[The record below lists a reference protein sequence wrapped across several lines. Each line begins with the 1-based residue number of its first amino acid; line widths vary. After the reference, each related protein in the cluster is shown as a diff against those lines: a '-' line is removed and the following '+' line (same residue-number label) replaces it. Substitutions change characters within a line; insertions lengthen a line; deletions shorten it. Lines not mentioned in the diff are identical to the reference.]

1 MIAKLFRISIMG
13 LLLLIITA
21 LPTLNTATEKG
32 DHRDLSDMLK
42 QVTSA
47 VVNITVEKG
56 LSHSMIERLSPKDGQ
71 QNHPPKQQALV
82 ALGSGVILDALKGLI
97 VTNAHVI
104 KNARLIIVT
113 LKDGRRFHGKLI
125 GEDEGFDIAVIQ
137 IHAKALKAISLANS
151 NAIKVGSPVVA
162 IGSPFGLRQT
172 VTAGIISA
180 LNRSHPRI
188 EGYQNFIQTDAPINP
203 GNSGGALVNTKGELI
218 GINTAIVAPVA
229 SNTGIGFAIPSNMIA
244 GVAAQL
250 IRYGKVKRGVLGILG
265 QNITPDL
272 ADALQLKKHF
282 GILVTQVRS
291 DTPAEK
297 AGLKVED
304 VILSVDGVEIHRA
317 AQLHNMFGI
326 LRPGTHVKIII
337 LRKHR
342 RKSLSAIVGDPKD
355 LALKQS
361 KTIFL
366 SGMRLQKFMD
376 MEPNGSLLTGIM
388 VTYISDNSNAILAG
402 LQLGDIIISA
412 NHHLLT
418 SLKQFIRIAKNNP
431 KQLLLKVVRDNRQL
445 FLVLQK

>member
-203 GNSGGALVNTKGELI
+203 GNSGGALVNTKGE
-218 GINTAIVAPVA
+218 
-229 SNTGIGFAIPSNMIA
+229 
-244 GVAAQL
+244 
-250 IRYGKVKRGVLGILG
+250 
-265 QNITPDL
+265 
-272 ADALQLKKHF
+272 
-282 GILVTQVRS
+282 
-291 DTPAEK
+291 
-297 AGLKVED
+297 
-304 VILSVDGVEIHRA
+304 
-317 AQLHNMFGI
+317 
-326 LRPGTHVKIII
+326 
-337 LRKHR
+337 
-342 RKSLSAIVGDPKD
+342 
-355 LALKQS
+355 
-361 KTIFL
+361 
-366 SGMRLQKFMD
+366 
-376 MEPNGSLLTGIM
+376 
-388 VTYISDNSNAILAG
+388 
-402 LQLGDIIISA
+402 
-412 NHHLLT
+412 
-418 SLKQFIRIAKNNP
+418 
-431 KQLLLKVVRDNRQL
+431 
-445 FLVLQK
+445 